1 MANKTMKMLVIGD
14 NTYEIVDEAARNNI
28 KILQF
33 DVETLKQSSGS
44 GSGSGS
50 GISTIVI
57 DDTLTQSGQA
67 ADAKVTGDKITEA
80 KQIASNAQ
88 SIANSAQATASN
100 AISSANTAQ
109 SMASNANAM
118 ATNAYAVANKAVK
131 KTTMVVT
138 LSAIDWT
145 SENKITTECSG
156 VTDDNTII
164 ISPTPDSFEV
174 YNENGIRCI
183 EQSINALTFYCESI
197 PTSDIT
203 VNVVILV

>member
-28 KILQF
+28 KILQI
-33 DVETLKQSSGS
+33 DVQTLKQSSGS
-44 GSGSGS
+44 GSGSN
-50 GISTIVI
+50 IPTFTI

-67 ADAKVTGDKITEA
+67 ADAKVTGDKIIEA
-80 KQIASNAQ
+80 RQIASNAQ
-88 SIANSAQATASN
+88 AIANSAQAAASN

-118 ATNAYAVANKAVK
+118 ANNAYAVANKAVK
-131 KTTMVVT
+131 KTPIVVT
-138 LSAIDWT
+138 LSVSDWT
-145 SENKITTECSG
+145 SENKITTDCSG
-156 VTDDNTII
+156 ATVDNTII

-183 EQSINALTFYCESI
+183 EQSTDALTFYCESI